1 MSTDELKLKIDETLK
16 QFLEKLNQK
25 IQDLDAIEVVTAIGD
40 VHYKLDNIDSKTE
53 ILNTIPTA
61 VTEGVLKPLART
73 RIELDGDVLLVLPGK
88 NDPVDPTRKIFDE
101 EQFNKIQNFHNNNIQ
116 NAMDI
121 WKTYVNTFLK
131 IVEIFGSPDLKT
143 SLSGWNPFPK
153 IR

>member
-16 QFLEKLNQK
+16 QFLDKLNQK

-73 RIELDGDVLLVLPGK
+73 RIELDEM
-88 NDPVDPTRKIFDE
+88 F
-101 EQFNKIQNFHNNNIQ
+101 
-116 NAMDI
+116 
-121 WKTYVNTFLK
+121 Y
-131 IVEIFGSPDLKT
+131 
-143 SLSGWNPFPK
+143 
-153 IR
+153 